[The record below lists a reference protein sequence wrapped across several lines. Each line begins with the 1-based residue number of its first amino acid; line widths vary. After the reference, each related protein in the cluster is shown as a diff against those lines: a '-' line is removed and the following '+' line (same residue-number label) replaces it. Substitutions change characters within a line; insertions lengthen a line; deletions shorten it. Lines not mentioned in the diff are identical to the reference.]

1 MVTRTFDIL
10 DQYRT
15 KYRLDDALA
24 CKVAGKWVKYSGDEY
39 IKYANDIS
47 CGLLA
52 LGYKQGDRIALISN
66 NRPEWNFFEMG
77 MAQIGVVSVPIYP
90 TISLDEYQY
99 ILTHAAPRML
109 VVSDKLLLEKFR
121 PLFENSPTIEHV
133 YSFNSIEGAN
143 NWKEIA
149 VRGSDSCELL
159 PQVQRIKDAI
169 TPDDMATLIYTSGTT
184 GTPKGVMLS
193 HNNLVSNFK
202 ATCARNYLTI
212 GARALS
218 FLPISHIY
226 ERMMNYHFQN
236 LGIAIYYAE
245 SMGAIMNNIK
255 EVQPHIFN
263 TVPRLLERIYIGII
277 GKSKELKGIQGKIF
291 NDAIDVAVKFD
302 PRRKNNIGYRLRLM
316 LARRLVF
323 SKWID
328 VLGGQIRMIVSGG
341 APLQTR
347 MANLFN
353 AVGIDLLEGY
363 GLTETSPVIAVSDLR
378 RGRPKSGTVGPVL
391 DGVDVKL
398 ADDGEILCKGPNVM
412 LGYYNNPELTA
423 QVIDSDGYF
432 HTGDIGVF
440 DENEFLTVTDRKKE
454 IFKLSNGKYVS
465 PQVIENKLKESLL
478 IDQVIV
484 IGENEKFAS
493 ALISPNFTQ
502 LHNWCYTRE
511 IKFSDNGELIQIP
524 EVTECFQQEV
534 NQVNKQMSA
543 AEQIKRFRLVVDE
556 WNAQTGELSPT
567 LKLKRRLLTEKYAKI
582 IDEIYA
588 YSRTEKTTENK

>member
-1 MVTRTFDIL
+1 M
-10 DQYRT
+10 
-15 KYRLDDALA
+15 DDALA

-133 YSFNSIEGAN
+133 YSFNSIEGAS

-149 VRGSDSCELL
+149 VRGSDFCELL
-159 PQVQRIKDAI
+159 PQVQQIKDAI

-202 ATCARNYLTI
+202 ATCDRNYLTT

-245 SMGAIMNNIK
+245 SMGAIMNNIR

-302 PRRKNNIGYRLRLM
+302 PRRKSSIGYRLRLM

-328 VLGGQIRMIVSGG
+328 VLGGQIRMIISGG

-378 RGRPKSGTVGPVL
+378 RGRPKPGTVGPAL
-391 DGVDVKL
+391 DGVEVKL
-398 ADDGEILCKGPNVM
+398 AGDGEILCKGPNVM

-440 DENEFLTVTDRKKE
+440 DENQFLTVTDRKKE

-478 IDQVIV
+478 IDQAIV

-511 IKFSDNGELIQIP
+511 IRFSDNGELIQIP

-534 NQVNKQMSA
+534 NQVNRQMSA
-543 AEQIKRFRLVVDE
+543 TEQIKRFRLVVDE

-567 LKLKRRLLTEKYAKI
+567 LKLKRRLLTEKYARI

-588 YSRTEKTTENK
+588 FSRTEKAAENR